1 MRTNSWCPIEV
12 SKKEI
17 EVNQCPY
24 TEWVPSTHEWCEEKL
39 CSWIREP
46 ANTYSN
52 SAYIIVG
59 IIILIKCREKLYP
72 HVKVLGYFA
81 ILLGF
86 MSGFYHATSSFF
98 GEVLDYGSM
107 FLISSYLL
115 TANLSRLYKWTPIKM
130 SITASVLFIV
140 SIIGLVQFKTIGA
153 PLFGCQIAVALVIEI
168 YMDRKGHPRP
178 DYKSL
183 IASCV
188 LFLGAYGIWVLD
200 TNKIV
205 CDPTNHFIN
214 GHAIWHIATGIAV
227 YFIFKFYAQFELR
240 HDKPGF

>member
-1 MRTNSWCPIEV
+1 MV
-12 SKKEI
+12 KKGT

-24 TEWVPSTHEWCEEKL
+24 DEWVPSTHEWCEEKL

-52 SAYIIVG
+52 SAYLIIG
-59 IIILIKCREKLYP
+59 ILILVKCRDKVYP
-72 HVKVLGYFA
+72 HLKLLGWFT

-115 TANLSRLYKWTPIKM
+115 TANLSRFYKWSPQKM
-130 SITASVLFIV
+130 SLAASALFIV
-140 SIIGLVQFKTIGA
+140 SVIGLVQFKTIGA
-153 PLFGCQIAVALVIEI
+153 PLFGCQIVGALIVEI
-168 YMDRKGHPRP
+168 IMYRQSNVQPGYR
-178 DYKSL
+178 SL
-183 IASCV
+183 GIACA
-188 LFLGAYGIWVLD
+188 LFLGAYGVWILD

-214 GHAIWHIATGIAV
+214 GHAIWHITTGIAV
-227 YFIFKFYAQFELR
+227 YFLFKFYAQFELR